1 MQQVDKEQY
10 AMKKKAYMNAQTL
23 EMFYVHKNKLAQL
36 AYTGQNIC
44 QALVND

>member
-10 AMKKKAYMNAQTL
+10 AMKKKAL